1 MNWLSKLKA
10 VFVTNVPDQSGP
22 LKVDTTDL
30 VKVIRTA
37 LLIGAATSGVEVLS
51 YLKPEMFGDH
61 SSVAAVVMAMAADFL
76 MRFLKNN
83 GKNISTNN

>member
-1 MNWLSKLKA
+1 MNWLTKIKA
-10 VFVTNVPDQSGP
+10 VFVTNVPDKSDG

-30 VKVIRTA
+30 AKVVRTA
-37 LLIGAATSGVEVLS
+37 ILLGAATSGVEILS

-83 GKNISTNN
+83 GKTTSTNN

>member
-1 MNWLSKLKA
+1 MNWLTKIKA
-10 VFVTNVPDQSGP
+10 VFVTNVPDKSDV

-30 VKVIRTA
+30 AKVVRTA
-37 LLIGAATSGVEVLS
+37 ILLGVATSGVEILS

-61 SSVAAVVMAMAADFL
+61 SSVAAVVMAMTADFL

-83 GKNISTNN
+83 GKTTNTSN